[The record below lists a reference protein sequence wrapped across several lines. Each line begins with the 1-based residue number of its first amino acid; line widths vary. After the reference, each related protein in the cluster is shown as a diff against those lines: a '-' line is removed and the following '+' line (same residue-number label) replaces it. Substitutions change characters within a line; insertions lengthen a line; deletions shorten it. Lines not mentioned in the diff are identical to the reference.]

1 MKLKKWSL
9 PLAFSLL
16 VLGLLAGVQYN
27 TQQELANSLSS
38 QQTST
43 LVTMVQ
49 NLHEKRNALETELQ
63 NLTRTY
69 NSISLVT
76 SLEKQIKQL
85 QIFAGT
91 TNVIGPGISI
101 TITTDSYLINLDLV
115 DLVNELWATGAE
127 VIAINDIRINTTSQ
141 IASETDANQQPII
154 TLNGKKL
161 LSPIVIKAI
170 GDPTTLETG
179 LTFTGGIIDNLNTLY
194 HVYPT
199 IKQETSLHIP
209 ADSNIY
215 SPKYMTKYTPPAT
228 Q

>member
-199 IKQETSLHIP
+199 IKQEASLRIP

-215 SPKYMTKYTPPAT
+215 SPKYMAKYTPPAT